1 MQVTQEI
8 FVVEEWVRDARNEA
22 RAEANSR
29 AEAKKPLRA
38 LKQEKQELGTK
49 LTVEEKARRNAEA
62 RLKNLQ
68 DQAEDQRKKLYLIE
82 IELAIQKHLVLHLK
96 ADLEKANAAA
106 RAAEEAIEA
115 SKQAS
120 YIRGIEEIE
129 VRQAEELAEVCKNY
143 CKATWVEA
151 FNLAKVPA
159 NSKWRQL
166 GSVYYHP
173 EIHEIPTALLSPS
186 ALALKSSEQPLTVQA
201 TLPHPEASKGPSLVG
216 YFIHQ

>member
-8 FVVEEWVRDARNEA
+8 FVVEEWARDARNEA

-29 AEAKKPLRA
+29 AEAKKSLGA

-49 LTVEEKARRNAEA
+49 LTAEEKARRSAEA

-68 DQAEDQRKKLYLIE
+68 DQAEDQHKKLYLTE

-96 ADLEKANAAA
+96 AYLEKAKAAG
-106 RAAEEAIEA
+106 RAAEEATEA

-129 VRQAEELAEVCKNY
+129 VRLAEELAEVCRDY

-151 FNLAKVPA
+151 LNLAKVPA
-159 NSKWRQL
+159 DSKWRQL

-173 EIHEIPTALLSPS
+173 EICEIPTALPSPS
-186 ALALKSSEQPLTVQA
+186 TPALKSSE
-201 TLPHPEASKGPSLVG
+201 
-216 YFIHQ
+216 

>member
-8 FVVEEWVRDARNEA
+8 FVVEKWVRDARNEA

-29 AEAKKPLRA
+29 AKAEKSLGA

-49 LTVEEKARRNAEA
+49 LTAAEKARRSAEA

-68 DQAEDQRKKLYLIE
+68 DQAEDQHKKLYLTE

-96 ADLEKANAAA
+96 AYLEKAKAAG
-106 RAAEEAIEA
+106 RAAEEATEA

-120 YIRGIEEIE
+120 YICGIEEIE
-129 VRQAEELAEVCKNY
+129 VRQAEELAMVCKNY

-151 FNLAKVPA
+151 LNLAKVPA
-159 NSKWRQL
+159 DSKWRQL

-173 EIHEIPTALLSPS
+173 EIREIPTALPSPS
-186 ALALKSSEQPLTVQA
+186 TPALKSSE
-201 TLPHPEASKGPSLVG
+201 
-216 YFIHQ
+216 